1 MMGEKASPI
10 LWISRHRLATDGQ
23 GVTTLVGFYGCPL
36 RCKYC
41 LNPRCFSD
49 DKKYTLLTPAEL
61 YSKVVT
67 DDLYFVATGGGVTF
81 GGGEPL
87 LRSEFIR
94 EFRSLCGDRWRICAE
109 TCLNVPT
116 ENVRIAAEACDE
128 FIVDVKDTDG
138 EIYRSYTG
146 KDNTLMLENLKLLL
160 SLVGSERVLVRLPII
175 PQYNDEEKR
184 KTSLEK
190 LKTLGFTRFDLFD
203 YVIK

>member
-61 YSKVVT
+61 YSKVVV

-87 LRSEFIR
+87 MHVEFIR
-94 EFRSLCGDRWRICAE
+94 GFRSLCGDRWRICVE
-109 TCLNVPT
+109 TCLGVPT
-116 ENVRIAAEACDE
+116 ENVLIAAKACDE

-138 EIYRSYTG
+138 EIYRAYTG
-146 KDNTLMLENLKLLL
+146 KDNSLVLENLKLLQ
-160 SLVGSERVLVRLPII
+160 SLVGSERILVRLPLI
-175 PQYNDEEKR
+175 PRYNDEEKR
-184 KTSLEK
+184 QRSIAL
-190 LKTLGFTRFDLFD
+190 LKGIGITRFDLFE
-203 YVIK
+203 YIIK

>member
-61 YSKVVT
+61 YSKVVV

-87 LRSEFIR
+87 MHVEFIR
-94 EFRSLCGDRWRICAE
+94 GFRSLCGDRWRICAE
-109 TCLNVPT
+109 TCLGVPT
-116 ENVRIAAEACDE
+116 ENVLIAAKACDE

-138 EIYRSYTG
+138 EIYRAYTG
-146 KDNTLMLENLKLLL
+146 KDNSLVLENLKMLL
-160 SLVGSERVLVRLPII
+160 SLVGSERILVRLPLI
-175 PQYNDEEKR
+175 PRYNDEEKR
-184 KTSLEK
+184 QSSIAL
-190 LKTLGFTRFDLFD
+190 LKGIGITRFDLFE
-203 YVIK
+203 YIIK

>member
-61 YSKVVT
+61 YSKVIT

-87 LRSEFIR
+87 MHVEFIR
-94 EFRSLCGDRWRICAE
+94 GFRSLCGDRWRICVE
-109 TCLNVPT
+109 TCLGVPT
-116 ENVRIAAEACDE
+116 ENVLIAAKACDE
-128 FIVDVKDTDG
+128 FIVDVKDTGG
-138 EIYRSYTG
+138 EIYRAYTA
-146 KDNTLMLENLKLLL
+146 KDNSLVLENLKMLL
-160 SLVGSERVLVRLPII
+160 SLVGSERILVRLPLI
-175 PQYNDEEKR
+175 PRYNDEEKR
-184 KTSLEK
+184 QRSIAL
-190 LKTLGFTRFDLFD
+190 LKGIGITRFDLFE
-203 YVIK
+203 YIIK